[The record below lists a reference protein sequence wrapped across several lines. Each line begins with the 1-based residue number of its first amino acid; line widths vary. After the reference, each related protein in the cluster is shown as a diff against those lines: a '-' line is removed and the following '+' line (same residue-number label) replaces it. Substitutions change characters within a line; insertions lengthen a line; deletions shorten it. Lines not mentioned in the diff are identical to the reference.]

1 MSNRDV
7 REYASTYFLPLL
19 LGSNK
24 RSHKISSK
32 ILRKY
37 GIMSFVL
44 DEKRSVYDFFDVSS
58 HFVRLCQAIDPS
70 ILSDELES
78 IAKRYEDI
86 LPILVPCSPKYEQ
99 LVDKIASELETTF
112 VICNAEEVFISSP
125 LCDIS

>member
-24 RSHKISSK
+24 TSHKISSK

-37 GIMSFVL
+37 GIVSFVL
-44 DEKRSVYDFFDVSS
+44 DEKRSAYDFFDVSS
-58 HFVRLCQAIDPS
+58 HFVRLCQANEPS
-70 ILSDELES
+70 ILADELEA
-78 IAKRYEDI
+78 IAKRYEYI
-86 LPILVPCSPKYEQ
+86 LPILVPCSKKYAQ

-112 VICNAEEVFISSP
+112 VIRNADEVFISSP
-125 LCDIS
+125 LCDIP

>member
-19 LGSNK
+19 LGSNNV
-24 RSHKISSK
+24 SHKISSK

-37 GIMSFVL
+37 GIVSFVL

-58 HFVRLCQAIDPS
+58 HFVRLCQANEPS
-70 ILSDELES
+70 ILADELEA
-78 IAKRYEDI
+78 IAAHYEYI
-86 LPILVPCSPKYEQ
+86 LPILVPCSKKYAQ

-112 VICNAEEVFISSP
+112 VICNADEVFISSP
-125 LCDIS
+125 LCDIP